1 MKRERSLSMIH
12 LDLADVERP
21 DTAPLYNEEYTG
33 CLLHGFGASAND
45 LVGLAPVV
53 GAARRWIFPHA
64 PIPITVAGMSYGRAW
79 FPRETETMEQALM
92 GTYFQNLRAMEP
104 DGLTEAA
111 NAIRELIDDAGVSWD
126 KLILGGFSQ
135 GAIVSA
141 EILRQGLVEPTLP
154 VPRALLLFSGS
165 LIAERWWDEVPE
177 QQRSLP
183 LVFQSHGTHDTVLP
197 FDEGRALATKIADAG
212 CDLTFVEFA
221 DGHTIPAAAY
231 QHAATFLSERLSYPE
246 TDRNL

>member
-1 MKRERSLSMIH
+1 MNGERSLSVIQ

-21 DTAPLYNEEYTG
+21 GAAPSYADEYTG

-53 GAARRWIFPHA
+53 GGARRWIFPHA

-79 FPRETETMEQALM
+79 FPRETEKMEQALM

-111 NAIRELIDDAGVSWD
+111 EAIRRLIDDEGVPWER
-126 KLILGGFSQ
+126 LILGGFSQ

-141 EILRQGLVEPTLP
+141 EILRQGLVDPTRP
-154 VPRALLLFSGS
+154 VPKALLLFSGS
-165 LIAERWWDEVPE
+165 LIAERWWGGLPTP
-177 QQRSLP
+177 QRSLP
-183 LVFQSHGTHDTVLP
+183 PVFQSHGTHDSVLP
-197 FDEGRALATKIADAG
+197 IEEGRALATKITDAG
-212 CDLTFVEFA
+212 CDLTFIEFE
-221 DGHTIPAAAY
+221 DGHTIPAVAY
-231 QHAATFLSERLSYPE
+231 QQAATFLAERLSSP
-246 TDRNL
+246 